1 MALSAATRERMR
13 AWLARATMI
22 LAFTVISFVTLGGVS
37 HNEHWRI
44 NTIQV
49 TGESVTPEADIRS
62 VVENELHGNYFFVFA
77 RNNSLLF
84 PKQDIENSIISQYPR
99 VQTVQVSYV
108 DTHTISVVVSERKPY
123 ALWCG
128 NDIQATS
135 TQAAPCWFI
144 DSNNLVFD
152 QAPIF
157 SDGVYV
163 EMYGSLNP
171 EKPNSPIG
179 ESLPSIPFERIKDL
193 IQKMRKEIGTPLR
206 VLFKENGE
214 YEVTMYSSNLY
225 PMLSGVVIRMSAD
238 MVPADAVK
246 DLSAAIQEEFP
257 AGTTNYRKLQY
268 IDMRFG
274 SKIFFGF

>member
-13 AWLARATMI
+13 AWLARAMMVLT
-22 LAFTVISFVTLGGVS
+22 LAFISFVTLGGIS

-44 NTIQV
+44 NTIQIA
-49 TGESVTPEADIRS
+49 GESVTPEADIRS
-62 VVENELHGNYFFVFA
+62 IVEKELLGNYFFVFA

-84 PKQDIENSIISQYPR
+84 PKNSIVSSIVTQFPR
-99 VQTVQVSYV
+99 IQSVQVSYV
-108 DTHTISVVVSERKPY
+108 DAHTIQVVVSERKPY

-128 NDIQATS
+128 NEIQATS

-144 DSNNLVFD
+144 DSNDLVFD
-152 QAPIF
+152 QAPIY

-163 EMYGSLNP
+163 EMYGQLNP
-171 EKPNSPIG
+171 ESINSPIG
-179 ESLPSIPFERIKDL
+179 ESLPLAPFDNVKDL
-193 IQKMRKEIGTPLR
+193 IQGMQKEIGTPLR
-206 VLFKENGE
+206 ILFKKNGE
-214 YEVTMYSSNLY
+214 YEVTMYSSDLY

-238 MVPADAVK
+238 MVPRDVVTN
-246 DLSAAIQEEFP
+246 LSAAIQEEFP
-257 AGTTNYRKLQY
+257 AGTTNHRKLQY